1 MLKGIRTIIQV
12 YLCVAFWIIMNAIAI
27 PLAFILNC
35 IQDLLWLISPKLT
48 LWFNRGVIAVYSKLV
63 KEDEEDDE

>member
-1 MLKGIRTIIQV
+1 
-12 YLCVAFWIIMNAIAI
+12 MNAIAI

>member
-1 MLKGIRTIIQV
+1 MLKGIIVTIQV
-12 YLCVAFWIIMNAIAI
+12 YLCVAFWFIMNVIAI

-48 LWFNRGVIAVYSKLV
+48 LWFNRGVIDVYSKLV
-63 KEDEEDDE
+63 KEDEDE